1 MIGRLTGELVEKS
14 PPELLIDV
22 SGVGYEL
29 EASMNTFYKLPD
41 VGTFVTLYTHFVVR
55 EDAQLLYG
63 FADKNERT
71 LFRTLIKVN
80 GVGPKLALTILS
92 GISVQEFIRTVQH
105 EDSTALV
112 RLPGVGKKT
121 AERLIIEMKDKLDRL
136 ELPTRVEAELS
147 DFAMPVIDAKPTVD
161 YRADAETALVA
172 LGYKPLQATKAIEK
186 AVTELGDAADT
197 ESLIRQ
203 ALKMMVAS

>member
-1 MIGRLTGELVEKS
+1 MIGRLTGELIEKA

-41 VGTFVTLYTHFVVR
+41 VGTFVTVYTHFVVR

-63 FADKNERT
+63 FADKHERT

-92 GISVQEFIRTVQH
+92 GISVSEFIRVVQN
-105 EDSTALV
+105 EDSTSLV

-136 ELPTRVEAELS
+136 ELPSRVETDLGELS
-147 DFAMPVIDAKPTVD
+147 RVAEASLPKTDH
-161 YRADAETALVA
+161 RADAETALVA

-186 AVTELGDAADT
+186 AASMLEEGADT
-197 ESLIRQ
+197 EALIRQ
-203 ALKMMVAS
+203 SLKMMVAG